1 MIHKEANTSG
11 KLESIYLLSSAG
23 FYIEIV
29 KLCHNN
35 NFKNSNKMGIATF
48 FPKTKSGNSSEDQF
62 KVRRLSAVAELPTKW
77 SVKEALPEFVIQSWT
92 HVLPQIFSALVP
104 AKLSFPTSTKFT
116 NPLNALAVSAVPNH
130 Q

>member
-1 MIHKEANTSG
+1 MIRKIDKLLQKGAIPKLGKVIHKEANTSG

-62 KVRRLSAVAELPTKW
+62 KVHRLSAVVELPTK
-77 SVKEALPEFVIQSWT
+77 
-92 HVLPQIFSALVP
+92 
-104 AKLSFPTSTKFT
+104 
-116 NPLNALAVSAVPNH
+116 
-130 Q
+130 